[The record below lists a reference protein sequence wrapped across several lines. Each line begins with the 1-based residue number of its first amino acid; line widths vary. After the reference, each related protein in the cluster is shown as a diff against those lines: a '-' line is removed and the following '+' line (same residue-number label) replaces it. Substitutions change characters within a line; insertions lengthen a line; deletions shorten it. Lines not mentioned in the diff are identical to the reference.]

1 MNLGRTTFIANTLLW
16 IFIPGH
22 LLPLGAVL
30 IEELF
35 RPKKKK
41 KNLVF
46 LSRVVFSSRFSVS
59 PPECEC

>member
-1 MNLGRTTFIANTLLW
+1 MIASALHLTERPVMCGE

-41 KNLVF
+41 KIACYYAAAVA
-46 LSRVVFSSRFSVS
+46 
-59 PPECEC
+59 EIT